1 MQTLV
6 ATKILVEPEQA
17 EKLRSLFLTPAYG
30 TLREII
36 CGRCAEAQVEF
47 MNTSLYQ
54 NDNADQRALEAR
66 AKAIGY
72 NLVLDVLDDIQSKE
86 QEWFRIKLE
95 TG

>member
-1 MQTLV
+1 MQTLT
-6 ATKILVEPEQA
+6 ATKIPVEPEQA
-17 EKLRSLFLTPAYG
+17 DKLRVLFATPAYG
-30 TLREII
+30 TLREILV
-36 CGRCAEAQVEF
+36 GRCALAQVEF

-54 NDNADQRALEAR
+54 NDNADTRALEAR

-72 NLVLDVLDDIQSKE
+72 NLVLDVLDDIQAKE